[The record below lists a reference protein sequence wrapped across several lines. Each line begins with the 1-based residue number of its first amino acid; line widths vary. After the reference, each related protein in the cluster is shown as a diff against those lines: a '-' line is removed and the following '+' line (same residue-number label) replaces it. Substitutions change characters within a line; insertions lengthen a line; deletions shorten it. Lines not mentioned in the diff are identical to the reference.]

1 MSEARFSY
9 EDAIREFVYI
19 ELPSDG
25 DKDGRNDL
33 IRADIIRPRELDG
46 TVKIPV
52 IMDASPYYEL
62 YDRHGEKIQYAHPE
76 DPWNSPLVRF
86 PFLYD
91 NYFVPRGYAV
101 VLLSTAGTSRSA
113 GFCDIGGPQDVA
125 SANAVI
131 DWVNGRLKGYSTR
144 DVLSPQTEMKADWA
158 SGLVGA
164 IGKSYDGSVA
174 NGMAATGVEGLRTI
188 VPISAISSQYDWY
201 HPQGALLDG
210 DDADGGWFEP
220 DNFAVT
226 LQTAAGGRLQR
237 FNSHGGWQRLHD
249 GADKLHRSY
258 NEFWQERDYRRHVKD
273 FKASVF
279 LVHGTHDLNVMMNQ
293 VNGYW
298 KALGEAGVPR
308 KMWLHQYAHDDPFD
322 IRNVV
327 WLKTLERWFD
337 YWLKGIDNGIMDEP
351 QVCMEDDDG
360 NWQDYASWPVP
371 GTRIHRFGVCGGSED
386 ARLGTLNEL
395 DNADAGAVAD
405 AGTDAF
411 AKGQVDNVGGAK
423 ESAEVETNDSTG
435 VKIKLGAVSGLAAE
449 GTTTGVKTSE
459 NGFTKASAKA
469 GNDNSG
475 MSKPVHVATVKG
487 GRIQELVPFSQSDKP
502 DAKRLLYV
510 SVPLNHDCHISG
522 TPHISMCVK
531 ATAGDTNLCASLI
544 EYGEGN
550 YVQVSKDL
558 SALVP
563 LEEKREAVGGQSAD
577 DKSVYPIC
585 APRKSHEME
594 NMVTRG
600 WIATAHKDSFESFEP
615 TPVGQWYEIGFDLL
629 ATDWTV
635 RAGHR
640 LALAIYNNSR
650 RLAEVPLSD
659 FDIDLDSVRLD
670 IPIAIG
676 R

>member
-1 MSEARFSY
+1 MSEARFSF

-19 ELPSDG
+19 ELPGDE

-46 TVKIPV
+46 TAKIPV

-62 YDRHGEKIQYAHPE
+62 YDRHGEKIVYAHPE

-125 SANAVI
+125 SANAVV

-144 DVLSPQTEMKADWA
+144 DVRSPQSEMKADWA

-226 LQTAAGGRLQR
+226 LQTAAEGRLQR

-258 NEFWQERDYRRHVKD
+258 NEFWRERDYRSHVKD

-293 VNGYW
+293 VSGYW
-298 KALGEAGVPR
+298 KALGQADVPR
-308 KMWLHQYAHDDPFD
+308 KMWLHQYGHDDPFD
-322 IRNVV
+322 VRNVV

-351 QVCMEDDDG
+351 QVCVEDDNG
-360 NWQDYASWPVP
+360 NWQNYASWPVP
-371 GTRIHRFGVCGGSED
+371 GTRIRKFGVRSGVGD
-386 ARLGTLNEL
+386 ARLGTLNVL
-395 DNADAGAVAD
+395 NDADADVVAD
-405 AGTDAF
+405 VGTDTSAE
-411 AKGQVDNVGGAK
+411 GQANNAGGAK
-423 ESAEVETNDSTG
+423 TEFGTVFGLVAEDATG
-435 VKIKLGAVSGLAAE
+435 A
-449 GTTTGVKTSE
+449 KTST
-459 NGFTKASAKA
+459 NSFANVSADA
-469 GNDNSG
+469 QNDISDTP
-475 MSKPVHVATVKG
+475 KPLHIATIKG
-487 GRIQELVPFSQSDKP
+487 GRIPELVPFSQSDKP
-502 DAKRLLYV
+502 NDKRLLYV
-510 SVPLNHDCHISG
+510 SEPLPYDCHVSG
-522 TPHISMCVK
+522 TPYISLRIK
-531 ATAGDTNLCASLI
+531 STAGDTNLCASLI

-550 YVQVSKDL
+550 YVQVSRDL

-563 LEEKREAVGGQSAD
+563 LEEKREAVGSQSAD
-577 DKSVYPIC
+577 DKSVYPVC
-585 APRKSHEME
+585 VPRKSREME

-615 TPVGQWYEIGFDLL
+615 TPVGQFYEIGFDLL
-629 ATDWTV
+629 ATDWTI
-635 RAGHR
+635 RARHR
-640 LALAIYNNSR
+640 LALAIYNNSC
-650 RLAEVPLSD
+650 RLAEVSSCD
-659 FDIDLDSVRLD
+659 FDVDLDSIRLEV
-670 IPIAIG
+670 PMVIG
-676 R
+676 H